1 MIILHKKMLGYAAG
15 CLFLFFS
22 ILSCLCLVADG
33 ETSWFFILFFDKLVV
48 FLLSLPFL
56 LGTLFVERTIT
67 PTVITRTPN
76 RIHALFLELVQQY
89 FLGFIYLTVWFI
101 LLVLF
106 SLMKFGGI
114 FSGEDAVLILLWYVR
129 FLLGF
134 TIMANCSV
142 LLKKSNIKLFA
153 SASSMI
159 VYLFFAIEV
168 LAVVPELDKQL
179 GIEINLVFSW
189 MFCDSAVGL
198 AVMSALLLI
207 LTGGL
212 LVAAKREELF

>member
-1 MIILHKKMLGYAAG
+1 M
-15 CLFLFFS
+15 
-22 ILSCLCLVADG
+22 
-33 ETSWFFILFFDKLVV
+33 
-48 FLLSLPFL
+48 
-56 LGTLFVERTIT
+56 
-67 PTVITRTPN
+67 
-76 RIHALFLELVQQY
+76 
-89 FLGFIYLTVWFI
+89 TVWFI

-189 MFCDSAVGL
+189 MFYDSAVGL
-198 AVMSALLLI
+198 AAMIALLLI
-207 LTGGL
+207 LTSGL

>member
-15 CLFLFFS
+15 CLFLFLS

-33 ETSWFFILFFDKLVV
+33 ETLWFSNLFFDKLVV
-48 FLLSLPFL
+48 FLLTPPFL
-56 LGTLFVERTIT
+56 LGTLLVERTIT

-76 RIHALFLELVQQY
+76 RIYALFLELVQQY

-101 LLVLF
+101 LLMLF
-106 SLMKFGGI
+106 SLMKFGGV
-114 FSGEDAVLILLWYVR
+114 FSGEDTIQILLWYVR

-134 TIMANCSV
+134 TIMINCTV

-159 VYLFFAIEV
+159 VYLLFAVEV

-179 GIEINLVFSW
+179 GIETNLVFSW
-189 MFCDSAVGL
+189 MFYDSAAGL
-198 AVMSALLLI
+198 AAMIALLLI